1 VTFFLNKIN
10 HKFPLQKCYE
20 SGTHPSEGLQPSG
33 GFRCP
38 LKMKNNKINKI
49 VNIFSVILIVVGF
62 YFLFRKGDWSK
73 VASIKDNINY
83 WGLAG
88 VLAMFTLSQ
97 FLMIV
102 RWYLLLIPIKEG
114 IALKSVFRIAI
125 SASVLNQTAPGK
137 VGYPTKAYF
146 LKKAEDIPISSSIP
160 SLFGEV
166 FLDYSITGV
175 FLLGA
180 VFIGGYFKTI
190 FNILSKNIDWSHIW
204 LIPIVLILIWLIF
217 FILKHKLSSS
227 NIFKNILAAFRLTR
241 RRSDIIIKSIVLTV
255 IALFIWFICDYLL
268 LASLG
273 HKLPLNFLIFVG
285 AFTNI
290 IVLLAPL
297 PGGLGVREISGA
309 YLFKLFYN
317 LGEIAVIMVLLS
329 RLFSLVGLVIL
340 YGFDWLVRLQKK
352 NKSVLEKIPDP
363 DISAEKI
370 KFQAYEN

>member
-1 VTFFLNKIN
+1 MINSDQKSLNKI
-10 HKFPLQKCYE
+10 
-20 SGTHPSEGLQPSG
+20 
-33 GFRCP
+33 
-38 LKMKNNKINKI
+38 INI
-49 VNIFSVILIVVGF
+49 LSIILIIVGF

-73 VASIKDNINY
+73 VVGIKDNISY

-88 VLAMFTLSQ
+88 VLALFTLSQ

-114 IALKSVFRIAI
+114 ITLKSVFRIAI
-125 SASVLNQTAPGK
+125 SAMVLNQTAPGK

-146 LKKAEDIPISSSIP
+146 LKKAEDVPISSSIP

-166 FLDYSITGV
+166 FLDYSITGL
-175 FLLGA
+175 FLLAA

-190 FNILSKNIDWSHIW
+190 FDILGKHIDWNHIW
-204 LIPIVLILIWLIF
+204 LVPLLLILILLIF
-217 FILKHKLSSS
+217 LILKQKLSSS

-241 RRSDIIIKSIVLTV
+241 RRNDIIIKSIVLTM

-273 HKLPLNFLIFVG
+273 YKLPLNFLIFVG

-290 IVLLAPL
+290 LVLLAPL

-329 RLFSLVGLVIL
+329 RLFSLIGLVIL
-340 YGFDWLVRLQKK
+340 YVIDWLVRLHTK
-352 NKSVLEKIPDP
+352 NKSVMEKISNPE
-363 DISAEKI
+363 ISAEKFE
-370 KFQAYEN
+370 FQTYEN

>member
-1 VTFFLNKIN
+1 MTKKKLNKI
-10 HKFPLQKCYE
+10 
-20 SGTHPSEGLQPSG
+20 
-33 GFRCP
+33 
-38 LKMKNNKINKI
+38 INI
-49 VNIFSVILIVVGF
+49 LSIILIVVGF

-73 VASIKDNINY
+73 VVSIKDNISY

-88 VLAMFTLSQ
+88 VLALFTLSQ

-102 RWYLLLIPIKEG
+102 RWYLLLIPIKKG
-114 IALKSVFRIAI
+114 ITLKSVFRIAI
-125 SASVLNQTAPGK
+125 SAMVLNQTAPGK

-146 LKKAEDIPISSSIP
+146 LKKAEDVPISSAIP

-166 FLDYSITGV
+166 FLDYSITGL
-175 FLLGA
+175 FLVVA
-180 VFIGGYFKTI
+180 VFIGSYFKTI

-204 LIPIVLILIWLIF
+204 LIPLILFFMLMVFLILRQK
-217 FILKHKLSSS
+217 LKSS

-241 RRSDIIIKSIVLTV
+241 RRSDIIVKSIVMTI
-255 IALFIWFICDYLL
+255 IALFFWFVCDYLL

-273 HKLPLNFLIFVG
+273 HKLPLIFLIFVG

-290 IVLLAPL
+290 LVLLAPL

-309 YLFKLFYN
+309 YLFKIFFN

-340 YGFDWLVRLQKK
+340 YAFDWLVQFKIKQKTI
-352 NKSVLEKIPDP
+352 LEKIPETDLSTK
-363 DISAEKI
+363 DVELH
-370 KFQAYEN
+370 AYKN

>member
-1 VTFFLNKIN
+1 MTKKNLNKI
-10 HKFPLQKCYE
+10 
-20 SGTHPSEGLQPSG
+20 
-33 GFRCP
+33 
-38 LKMKNNKINKI
+38 I
-49 VNIFSVILIVVGF
+49 NIFSIILIVVGF

-73 VASIKDNINY
+73 VVSIKDNVSY

-88 VLAMFTLSQ
+88 VLLLFTISQ

-114 IALKSVFRIAI
+114 ITLKSVFRIAI
-125 SASVLNQTAPGK
+125 SAIVLNQTAPGK

-166 FLDYSITGV
+166 FLDYSITGL
-175 FLLGA
+175 FLLAA
-180 VFIGGYFKTI
+180 VIIGGYFKTI

-204 LIPIVLILIWLIF
+204 LMPVGLLLILLIF
-217 FILKHKLSSS
+217 LILKQKLKSS
-227 NIFKNILAAFRLTR
+227 NIFNNILAAFRLTR
-241 RRSDIIIKSIVLTV
+241 RRGDIVVKGVILTI
-255 IALFIWFICDYLL
+255 IALFILFICDYLL

-290 IVLLAPL
+290 LVLLAPL

-340 YGFDWLVRLQKK
+340 YGFDWLVQLKTK
-352 NKSVLEKIPDP
+352 NKNVLEKISDP
-363 DISAEKI
+363 DISAEKFE
-370 KFQAYEN
+370 FQAYEK